1 MSKFWSWFTGEA
13 RSVSVF
19 TIVCMYYLKE
29 LEWIQLV
36 IKRKDSI
43 ADSIAGELKVTSL
56 CDKTLSLDRLLPYLS
71 LLELFVSLARNVGSS
86 FESKCL

>member
-1 MSKFWSWFTGEA
+1 M
-13 RSVSVF
+13 
-19 TIVCMYYLKE
+19 
-29 LEWIQLV
+29 
-36 IKRKDSI
+36 KRKDSI
-43 ADSIAGELKVTSL
+43 ADSIARELKVTRL